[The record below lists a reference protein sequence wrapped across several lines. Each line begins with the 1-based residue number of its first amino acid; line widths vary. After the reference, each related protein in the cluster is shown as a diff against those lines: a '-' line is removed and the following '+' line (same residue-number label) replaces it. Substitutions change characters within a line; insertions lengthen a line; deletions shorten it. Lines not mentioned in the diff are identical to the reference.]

1 MIQAVPHSQHEDW
14 MRVALAAADAAA
26 DAGEVPVG
34 AVLVGPEGEIAR
46 GHNAPVSRHDPTAH
60 AEIIALRRAGRAL
73 RNYRFPGTTLY
84 VTVEPCTMCAG
95 ALVHARVQT
104 VVFGAREPKGGALV
118 SRRAGGG
125 PGLLEGLNHSLEI
138 IAGVLEAECAER
150 LMRFF
155 RDRRKRNDELDMHL

>member
-1 MIQAVPHSQHEDW
+1 MTTAVDRCEHEDW
-14 MRVALAAADAAA
+14 MRVALALADEAAA
-26 DAGEVPVG
+26 AGEVPVG

-60 AEIIALRRAGRAL
+60 AEITVLREAGRTL
-73 RNYRFPGTTLY
+73 GNYRLPGTTLY

-118 SRRAGGG
+118 SRRLTDGSGM
-125 PGLLEGLNHSLEI
+125 LDGLNHRLQIVE
-138 IAGVLEAECAER
+138 GVLEAECAGR
-150 LMRFF
+150 LSRFF
-155 RDRRKRNDELDMHL
+155 DTRRG